1 MKPSD
6 AKWFSNSDL
15 VTMMFKCRL
24 CPRITCIVKN
34 SLRVYRVGSSNQVWL
49 NESMDQKK
57 VSKKKKYD
65 KEMDPGNIIEKWPKK
80 TISFPKDELI
90 KY

>member
-6 AKWFSNSDL
+6 AKWFSNSEV

-57 VSKKKKYD
+57 VSKKIIWQRNGPGQYHWEMTKKD
-65 KEMDPGNIIEKWPKK
+65 HI
-80 TISFPKDELI
+80 FP
-90 KY
+90 